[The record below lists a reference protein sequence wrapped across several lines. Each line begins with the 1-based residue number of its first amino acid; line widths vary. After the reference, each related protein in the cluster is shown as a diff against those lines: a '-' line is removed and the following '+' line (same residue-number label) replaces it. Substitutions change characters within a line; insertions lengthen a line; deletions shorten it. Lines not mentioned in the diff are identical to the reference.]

1 MAALESI
8 RRKLYRNL
16 TIILFS
22 VAAAVV
28 LVITT
33 YTSVLIDSF
42 SLLIR
47 NSIEE
52 RLLAAVRSA
61 AAIATPAE
69 LAELRTPGDMK
80 KPLYSELKMRLIKFG
95 SENNLTFVYFYY
107 MTDEG
112 TFQPIVDNDLTEDA
126 YTLKSEPL
134 FPEPAVKLAVDKRTA
149 VTTILGTYSEGF
161 TGLLSAFAPL
171 IDHLGLVRGVVGVDI
186 SDEEL
191 ITTRARFRLLSI
203 MLFVS
208 MGFTITSGLS
218 SFFVY
223 KKNENLF
230 TQRLKQ
236 QELMSSLTGSFIS
249 EKNIHDL
256 INEALHI
263 AGEFL
268 GVQRMVVGLPGENR
282 RIARPDYF
290 WSSDGSV
297 FVMPE
302 IEGFNKFI
310 RTSFPPE
317 ADGTAAP
324 LVCNDVEEH
333 PKYDFMKPAGVTAF
347 ILAPLY
353 LDGKFWGIVGVEA
366 CKGPRYWTKSNQQL
380 VSTVVSVIAGAAAR
394 NLREEERDAAL
405 GAAKKASQAKG
416 DFLANMSHEMRTP
429 LNAVIGMTAI
439 AKASKDIEKK
449 DYCLKKIEDASA
461 HLLGVINDI
470 LDMSKIEADKF
481 ELSPVEFLFE
491 KMLQKVVAV
500 SSFRAGEKKQNFSV
514 YIDKDIPPAL
524 VGDDQRLSQ
533 VIANLVSNAVKFTPE
548 EGSVRLEA
556 RLYEEFG
563 GKCMIKISVADSGIG
578 ITAEQKRRLFHSFE
592 QADSG
597 TSRKFGG
604 TGLGLAIS
612 RRIVEMMGG
621 RIWVDSKPGAGAVF
635 SFTAVLQ
642 KGTEQKKSLLNP
654 GINWKNLRILTVDD
668 DRDIL
673 EYFTDLARRFGISCT
688 TAASGEEALRLIREL
703 GPFDIYF
710 VDWKM
715 PGMDGIEL
723 ARRIKAVLWEAGSPS
738 KSVITMISAAEW
750 TVIEDEAKKAGVDK
764 FISKPIFP
772 SAIADCINQCIG
784 QEEPKA
790 QSPEAETADDFS
802 GYKIILAE
810 DIEINREIVISL
822 LEPTRL
828 AIDCACNGK
837 EAVQLFGASP
847 DSYGMIFMDVQ
858 MPEMDGYEATRQ
870 IRAFEKN
877 REKSMGF
884 GEGKTHGDGTERP
897 RSPMPIIAMTA
908 NVFREDVEKCLE
920 AGMNGHVGKP
930 LDMTEV
936 LVQLRKYLIRKPQL
950 SVRNA

>member
-1 MAALESI
+1 VAVEGI

-16 TIILFS
+16 AIILFS
-22 VAAAVV
+22 VAAAAV
-28 LVITT
+28 LIVTV
-33 YTSVLIDSF
+33 YTGILIDSF

-47 NSIEE
+47 GSVEE
-52 RLLAAVRSA
+52 RLLSTVRSA
-61 AAIATPAE
+61 AAIASPAE
-69 LAELRTPGDMK
+69 LAQLQTPDDMNN
-80 KPLYSELKMRLIKFG
+80 PLYSEIKMRLLKFG
-95 SENNLTFVYFYY
+95 RENNVIFVYFYHIR
-107 MTDEG
+107 DGESA
-112 TFQPIVDNDLTEDA
+112 QPIVDNDLSAEA
-126 YTLKSEPL
+126 YTLESDPIPLEPVVRQ
-134 FPEPAVKLAVDKRTA
+134 AIDKRTA
-149 VTTILGTYSEGF
+149 VTSMLGTYSDGF
-161 TGLLSAFAPL
+161 TGLLSAFAPI

-203 MLFVS
+203 MLFAS
-208 MGFTITSGLS
+208 MGFVIISGLS
-218 SFFVY
+218 SFFIY
-223 KKNENLF
+223 KKNESLF
-230 TQRLKQ
+230 TQRLRQ

-256 INEALHI
+256 INEALRI

-268 GVQRMVVGLPGENR
+268 GVKRMAVGLSGGNR
-282 RIARPDYF
+282 HITRPDYF
-290 WSSDGSV
+290 WDRDGSI
-297 FVMPE
+297 FAMPE

-310 RTSFPPE
+310 RSSFSPE
-317 ADGTAAP
+317 ADGTAVP
-324 LVCNDVEEH
+324 LLCNNVEEH

-353 LDGKFWGIVGVEA
+353 LDGRFWGIVGVEA
-366 CKGPRYWTKSNQQL
+366 CTGPRYWTKSNQQL

-405 GAAKKASQAKG
+405 GAAKKASQAKS

-439 AKASKDIEKK
+439 AKASENIEKK

-548 EGSVRLEA
+548 EGSIRLEA

-578 ITAEQKRRLFHSFE
+578 VTPEQKQRLFHSFE

-621 RIWVDSKPGAGAVF
+621 RIWVESEPGKGAVF

-642 KGTEQKKSLLNP
+642 KGTGQKKSLLNP

-673 EYFTDLARRFGISCT
+673 EYFTDLAQRFGISCT
-688 TAASGEEALRLIREL
+688 TAASGEEALRLIRES

-715 PGMDGIEL
+715 PEMDGIEL
-723 ARRIKAVLWEAGSPS
+723 ARRIKAILPEAGSPL

-784 QEEPKA
+784 REEPEA
-790 QSPEAETADDFS
+790 RGPEAETADDFS
-802 GYKIILAE
+802 GYRIILAE

-828 AIDCACNGK
+828 TIDCACNGK

-870 IRAFEKN
+870 IRALEKN
-877 REKSMGF
+877 REQSMGF
-884 GEGKTHGDGTERP
+884 GEGKTHGDGTGRP

-936 LVQLRKYLIRKPQL
+936 LAQLRKYLVRKPRL
-950 SVRNA
+950 LVKNA